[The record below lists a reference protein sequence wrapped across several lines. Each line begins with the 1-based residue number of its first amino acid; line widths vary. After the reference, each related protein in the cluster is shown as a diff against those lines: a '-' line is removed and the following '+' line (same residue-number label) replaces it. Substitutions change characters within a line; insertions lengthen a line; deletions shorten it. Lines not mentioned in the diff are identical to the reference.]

1 LPLKSIHITDST
13 EATEALG
20 RLSAS
25 QFLNQKIFLFGDLG
39 VGKTTFLRGLASGF
53 KIKTKIKSPTFVG
66 EHLHAIDSKHVF
78 LHLDF
83 YRAESLPA
91 EVVARLHEMFTA
103 KNTTV
108 AIEWSEKLPHS
119 LLPKERIE
127 IYFQD
132 CGGEKREITF
142 VVFP

>member
-1 LPLKSIHITDST
+1 LPLKSIHLTDSS

-20 RLSAS
+20 KRYAS

-39 VGKTTFLRGLASGF
+39 VGKTTFLRGFAKGLR
-53 KIKTKIKSPTFVG
+53 IKSKIKSPTFVG
-66 EHLHAIDSKHVF
+66 EHLHIIDSRHSF

-83 YRAESLPA
+83 YRAEKLPL
-91 EVVARLHEMFTA
+91 ETIARLQEMFA
-103 KNTTV
+103 VKNTTV
-108 AIEWSEKLPHS
+108 AIEWSEKLPRKM
-119 LLPKERIE
+119 LPKKRVE
-127 IYFQD
+127 IHFQD